1 MARKGFTFPEL
12 VISMVIL
19 LILGSAWVV
28 NSGDLLDVGKNRTA
42 GINAAAITMSISQ
55 YAVEVN
61 EYPEKLSDL
70 TKKNGQYGPWLD
82 ETRLKDPWDMDYIYA
97 IDETNGRIAVWS
109 CGNDMTNNSGS
120 GVPTNFQ
127 GDDVGSIITFPILK

>member
-55 YAVEVN
+55 YAFEVN

-70 TKKNGQYGPWLD
+70 TKK
-82 ETRLKDPWDMDYIYA
+82 K
-97 IDETNGRIAVWS
+97 WS
-109 CGNDMTNNSGS
+109 IWSL
-120 GVPTNFQ
+120 VR
-127 GDDVGSIITFPILK
+127 